1 MVQRGW
7 STNLGSEEG
16 GGEMQR
22 FGGLGR
28 LVLALLRVFGFGLL
42 FVGLVLEGGAARAV
56 GGWQVTERG
65 WGCLNRG
72 WPRSWV

>member
-65 WGCLNRG
+65 
-72 WPRSWV
+72 